1 MGGMIRAQKKPRPNG
16 RGHGKRVMLPP
27 DFDINAGTT
36 FSFSELDAR
45 LAVTTLLDD
54 DLIA

>member
-1 MGGMIRAQKKPRPNG
+1 MIRAQKKPRPNG